1 MKLLFEGWRKY
12 LKEGMDPDSD
22 ADDAAEL
29 RNIAKDM
36 EQKGRYRV
44 GDEGS
49 RAGQKPLGPN
59 YYLGRH
65 DPSTGVSTL
74 KIDFRNL
81 KKPGENISGGVDPN
95 KISKLIV
102 QAFHDNN
109 ADYFLHM
116 PFSRRDKQYPSV
128 RVDNTGGGGYI
139 DPSQSKYQVFLK
151 FENEEEQ
158 EDFKAEQLDLIM
170 QQINQAA
177 ADYEMNL
184 RQMPLLQH

>member
-1 MKLLFEGWRKY
+1 MKLLFENWRKY
-12 LKEGMDPDSD
+12 IKEGMDPDSD

-29 RNIAKDM
+29 RNIAKDI

-59 YYLGRH
+59 YYLGRY
-65 DPSTGVSTL
+65 DTSTGVSTL

-95 KISKLIV
+95 KISELIE
-102 QAFHDNN
+102 QAFYDNN
-109 ADYFLHM
+109 ANYFLHH
-116 PFSRRDKQYPSV
+116 PFVK
-128 RVDNTGGGGYI
+128 VDNRGGGGYI
-139 DPSQSKYQVFLK
+139 DPSRSKYKVFLK
-151 FENEEEQ
+151 FDDEEQ
-158 EDFKAEQLDLIM
+158 YEDFKTEELDLIM

-184 RQMPLLQH
+184 RQVPLLQH

>member
-1 MKLLFEGWRKY
+1 
-12 LKEGMDPDSD
+12 
-22 ADDAAEL
+22 
-29 RNIAKDM
+29 
-36 EQKGRYRV
+36 
-44 GDEGS
+44 
-49 RAGQKPLGPN
+49 
-59 YYLGRH
+59 
-65 DPSTGVSTL
+65 
-74 KIDFRNL
+74 
-81 KKPGENISGGVDPN
+81 
-95 KISKLIV
+95 
-102 QAFHDNN
+102 
-109 ADYFLHM
+109 M

-128 RVDNTGGGGYI
+128 SVDNTGGGEYI